1 MNKTHFHTILLY
13 YEALHSNANAMVVS
27 YSPGTWKFHGQSI
40 EMIFIQRQGKD
51 HIPFPDYEKGFMSG
65 RGVHGLCCHKVGMV
79 ESNGNIQHIMKKC
92 DMKYALHSSVLL
104 Q

>member
-1 MNKTHFHTILLY
+1 
-13 YEALHSNANAMVVS
+13 MVVS

-40 EMIFIQRQGKD
+40 RMISVSGSYTF
-51 HIPFPDYEKGFMSG
+51 FPDYEKGSMSG

-92 DMKYALHSSVLL
+92 DMKYALHSSLLL